1 MIKYIKNKISQLDEH
16 TLEVLYKSISST
28 VVKVIGMIIGVLVS
42 ISLGHL
48 IGAEGLGII
57 GLSNRI
63 TSLILVV
70 ALLGMP
76 QVIIKE
82 MAIAKSKNNLE
93 RIGNIIYTTS
103 IINGVLSI
111 LLSTIFILLSPW
123 IANVVFQE
131 SNLTYPLIVF
141 IIIIPIQVFS
151 RIFGSGLIAY
161 KKIWQS
167 NLVDQTLSVAITGLL
182 LLFTWFLKI
191 EITVNL
197 IAIFY
202 AIGRIFTMLT
212 VGGYWSKM
220 YRFNGV
226 RSFIP
231 KELLKTALPLL
242 FVSMTLLLASSIDA
256 IMLGWLSNVTQ
267 VGYYTVA
274 LQLALLTS
282 FFLQVSNSIMM
293 PKIAALYSAKS
304 LAEMKGMIQKV
315 TSLLIVIGVIAVL
328 GFVLIGRPLLS
339 LWGTEFTNAYSILI
353 ILSIGQFFNIAS
365 GPVGSILMMCNY
377 EKVLRNITF
386 VSLLLNVILNYLLIS
401 NFGANG
407 AAMATAITIAVIM
420 IISSYFIKKKLGYL
434 PFKFFSK

>member
-1 MIKYIKNKISQLDEH
+1 
-16 TLEVLYKSISST
+16 
-28 VVKVIGMIIGVLVS
+28 
-42 ISLGHL
+42 
-48 IGAEGLGII
+48 
-57 GLSNRI
+57 
-63 TSLILVV
+63 
-70 ALLGMP
+70 
-76 QVIIKE
+76 
-82 MAIAKSKNNLE
+82 
-93 RIGNIIYTTS
+93 
-103 IINGVLSI
+103 
-111 LLSTIFILLSPW
+111 
-123 IANVVFQE
+123 
-131 SNLTYPLIVF
+131 
-141 IIIIPIQVFS
+141 
-151 RIFGSGLIAY
+151 
-161 KKIWQS
+161 
-167 NLVDQTLSVAITGLL
+167 
-182 LLFTWFLKI
+182 
-191 EITVNL
+191 
-197 IAIFY
+197 
-202 AIGRIFTMLT
+202 
-212 VGGYWSKM
+212 
-220 YRFNGV
+220 
-226 RSFIP
+226 
-231 KELLKTALPLL
+231 
-242 FVSMTLLLASSIDA
+242 MTLLLASSIDA